1 MSNLNKI
8 SFKNFYLNFIFKGF
22 IADIFLA
29 YKGLRVSF
37 DRQLY
42 HHTNESRLL
51 AYSFFISIILFLQR
65 LPYRVS
71 QNSIYIDDIN
81 LNDEIGIDLFSS
93 IFFVPIFLYI
103 ISFFLHIFCL
113 PFGTNARYSETRLAF
128 FWSTIVYSPI
138 LLLISIFEAIF
149 SNFWLILFLN
159 FFSIF
164 CYAWIFSS
172 IFCWAHN
179 FSSNLYLFLLL
190 ITSYLFF
197 TLLNI
202 M

>member
-1 MSNLNKI
+1 MSNLTKI
-8 SFKNFYLNFIFKGF
+8 SIKSLYLNFIFKGF
-22 IADIFLA
+22 VADIFIA
-29 YKGLRVSF
+29 YKGLKVSF

-42 HHTNESRLL
+42 HYTSESRLL

-65 LPYRVS
+65 LPSRVA
-71 QNSIYIDDIN
+71 QQPIYIDQIN
-81 LNDEIGIDLFSS
+81 VNDEIGIDLFSS

-113 PFGTNARYSETRLAF
+113 PFGTNARYSDTRLAF

-138 LLLISIFEAIF
+138 LLSISILEVFF
-149 SNFWLILFLN
+149 SNFWLNLFLN

-172 IFCWAHN
+172 IFCWAHK

-190 ITSYLFF
+190 ITLYLFF
-197 TLLNI
+197 TLQNI

>member
-1 MSNLNKI
+1 MSNLTKI
-8 SFKNFYLNFIFKGF
+8 SFKNFFPHFISNGF
-22 IADIFLA
+22 VTDIFLA

-42 HHTNESRLL
+42 SIKNESRLL
-51 AYSFFISIILFLQR
+51 AYSFFISFVLFLQR
-65 LPYRVS
+65 LPFRVS
-71 QNSIYIDDIN
+71 QTPSYLDEIN
-81 LNDEIGIDLFSS
+81 INDKIGIDLFSS

-103 ISFFLHIFCL
+103 ISFILHICCL
-113 PFGTNARYSETRLAF
+113 PFRTNARYSETRLAF
-128 FWSTIVYSPI
+128 FWSTIIYSPI
-138 LLLISIFEAIF
+138 LLLISILEAFF
-149 SNFWLILFLN
+149 SNFWLNLFLN

-172 IFCWAHN
+172 IFCWAHK

-190 ITSYLFF
+190 ITLYLFF

>member
-1 MSNLNKI
+1 MSNLTKN
-8 SFKNFYLNFIFKGF
+8 SFKNFYIHLIFKGF
-22 IADIFLA
+22 VADIFLA
-29 YKGLRVSF
+29 YKGLRVSY
-37 DRQLY
+37 DQQLN
-42 HHTNESRLL
+42 HNITESRLL

-65 LPYRVS
+65 LPSRVL
-71 QNSIYIDDIN
+71 QDPIYLDEIN
-81 LNDEIGIDLFSS
+81 LNNEIGIDLFSS

-103 ISFFLHIFCL
+103 FSFLLHFFCL
-113 PFGTNARYSETRLAF
+113 PFGTSARYFDTRLAF

-149 SNFWLILFLN
+149 SSFWLNLFLN

-172 IFCWAHN
+172 IFCWAHK
-179 FSSNLYLFLLL
+179 FASNLFLFLLL
-190 ITSYLFF
+190 ITLYLFF